1 MSDPTTPDFRTLLKR
16 SLEKVTELR
25 AALAAREQ
33 DVREPL
39 AIVGI
44 GCRFPGGADTP
55 EEFWRVL
62 QGGVDV
68 VRELP
73 DARWPFDPALQA
85 ASATRWGGFLD
96 HVDRFDAGFFGISPR
111 EAAVLDPQQRLLL
124 EVAWEA
130 LEDAGQPQPAL
141 SGSRTGVFVGL
152 TTLDY
157 QQRVLGGEPTD
168 LDVYSLTGNSQCFAA
183 GRLSYLLGLQGP
195 CVAVDTACSSSL
207 TAVHLASDSLRD
219 RQCDLAIAGG
229 VNLILSPVATH
240 MLAQA
245 QALSPSGR
253 CRTFD
258 AAADGFVRGEG
269 CGVVVLKRLADAR
282 RDGDRIWALVR
293 GSAINQDGRSTGLT
307 APNVL
312 SQQALLRDALARAG
326 LAPEQVGYIET
337 HGTGT
342 PLGDPIEIEALKAVY
357 GRPRDDGSLCRLG
370 ALKTCTGHLEA
381 AAGIAGLIKTV
392 LALQHRQIPG
402 NLNFETLNP
411 RMSLENTPLVVA
423 AGATAWE
430 PGPAPRIA
438 GISAFGFSGSNA
450 HVLIEEFSDESA
462 TSDPPPRSSHT
473 DHPHSSAAAA
483 RPLATSDSPPSSTA
497 LAATSIAP
505 HSSYSDSAHSPSAA
519 ARPLATS
526 NSPLSS
532 TAPHSSY
539 SDSAPSPSAA
549 ARPLVAHDAALSP
562 GALASPESRHEQPG
576 RPADPPLL
584 LPLSA
589 RAPAALR
596 QLAERLRARLD
607 RLTDRPEL
615 RDLVHT
621 AARRRTHHSHRLT
634 VAGRDLDD
642 LRDGLDAWLAGR
654 DHRAVAD
661 GHLRPGGRPRI
672 AFVFPGM
679 GTRCAGVGRQLLAD
693 EPVFARAF
701 ADAAD
706 AVRRH
711 GDIDVRAAL
720 ADDDLLTRVDVFQP
734 TLFAFE
740 VALAALWQS
749 WGVRPDAVVGHS
761 LGEIAAAYVAGALR
775 LDDAAR
781 IVCAR
786 SRLLTD
792 PRARGAMAVVDLAPE
807 HLLPRLGD
815 FAGRLVV
822 AAHNAPAATVVS
834 GPAADLDDLLA
845 RLAADGVDARRLK
858 VDIAFHSPH
867 MDPLCAPLAHALRD
881 LEPTRGAVPLYST
894 VSGCPLDPS
903 RLTAAHWVNNLRAPV
918 RFADAVARLLADGIT
933 LFLEIGPRPSLLGFL
948 DLALRAAGPD
958 RLTLASLR
966 SGLDEPTALRA
977 ALGALH
983 TRGYPVDWQQH
994 APAGRFVALPTYP
1007 WQRERHWIDYAPRRP
1022 APTPAA
1028 SSALGEHLDLADP
1041 PGGHLWR
1048 GTIDPR
1054 RTPYLRDHR
1063 VHDQPVAS
1071 GAVLLDLVAAAAAFA
1086 LDLSPAAAAPLHL
1099 SDLRHGAPLVLA
1111 DDAARAL
1118 QTTLVPDGDGRWR
1131 ITLASRPHDSRD
1143 PWTRHLSAIIE
1154 SPTATNH
1161 PDSPHHAIT
1170 SDLAAES
1177 PHSANGRS
1185 GLPTGQRLESTHP
1198 THEDAP
1204 PASAVPDLGGRNE
1217 SPHLASDRPGLAASH
1232 AIVESSHLAS
1242 DRPGLAPSHATVES
1256 SHLAGDRPELAAD
1269 RAARRSLA
1277 HPAES
1282 LASPSLAALRERCRE
1297 PVDLPA
1303 FYARLEAGGSSFGPA
1318 FRGVDRLW
1326 RGDQQL
1332 LARILPAPGLPADA
1346 LTSLHPAVMDACAH
1360 VLAAALPGDAP
1371 LALVGGGIDRVRLR
1385 ARPRG
1390 TCLWSHIVIRPA
1402 DPGLVLGDLT
1412 LFDDHGQAIAALDGV
1427 RLHATIPQ
1435 ATTPDLRRRLL
1446 DLPAD
1451 QRPRLL
1457 EQHLVGLLAGVLR
1470 IDPERIGVDGEFAD
1484 LGLDSIM
1491 VVELRDALRA
1501 DLGLQIAAALVWQHP
1516 SVRALAA
1523 CLLARL
1529 AAPERTAP

>member
-1 MSDPTTPDFRTLLKR
+1 MSDPSTPDFRALFKK
-16 SLEKVTELR
+16 SLEKVAELR
-25 AALAAREQ
+25 TALAAREQ
-33 DVREPL
+33 DVRGPL

-73 DARWPFDPALQA
+73 EARWPFDPALQA

-130 LEDAGQPQPAL
+130 LEDAGQPQPVL

-269 CGVVVLKRLADAR
+269 CGLVVLKRLADAR

-312 SQQALLRDALARAG
+312 SQQALLREALARAG

-357 GRPRDDGSLCRLG
+357 GRPRDDGSQCRLG

-381 AAGIAGLIKTV
+381 AAGIAGLIKAV
-392 LALQHRQIPG
+392 LALQRRQIPG

-423 AGATAWE
+423 SEATAWE

-450 HVLIEEFSDESA
+450 HVLIEEFSDES
-462 TSDPPPRSSHT
+462 SST
-473 DHPHSSAAAA
+473 
-483 RPLATSDSPPSSTA
+483 DSPP
-497 LAATSIAP
+497 
-505 HSSYSDSAHSPSAA
+505 PSA
-519 ARPLATS
+519 PQ
-526 NSPLSS
+526 SPH
-532 TAPHSSY
+532 TAGI
-539 SDSAPSPSAA
+539 SA
-549 ARPLVAHDAALSP
+549 
-562 GALASPESRHEQPG
+562 E
-576 RPADPPLL
+576 PPLL

-596 QLAERLRARLD
+596 QLAERLRARLE
-607 RLTDRPEL
+607 RLTDRHEL

-634 VAGRDLDD
+634 VAGRDLHD
-642 LRDGLDAWLAGR
+642 LRAGLDAWLAGR
-654 DHRAVAD
+654 DHRAVVD

-701 ADAAD
+701 TDAAD

-734 TLFAFE
+734 TLFAVE

-761 LGEIAAAYVAGALR
+761 LGEIAAAHVASALR

-807 HLLPRLGD
+807 HLLPRLGE

-933 LFLEIGPRPSLLGFL
+933 LFLEVGPRPSLLGFL
-948 DLALRAAGPD
+948 DLALRAAGPE
-958 RLTLASLR
+958 RLALASLR
-966 SGLDEPTALRA
+966 SGLDEPTAMRA

-1007 WQRERHWIDYAPRRP
+1007 WQRERHWLDYAPRRAAP
-1022 APTPAA
+1022 APAA
-1028 SSALGEHLDLADP
+1028 SSDLGEHLDLADP

-1054 RTPYLRDHR
+1054 RTPYLCDHR

-1071 GAVLLDLVAAAAAFA
+1071 GAVLLDLVATAAAFA
-1086 LDLSPAAAAPLHL
+1086 LDLGPAAAAPLHL

-1118 QTTLVPDGDGRWR
+1118 QTSLVPEGDGRWR
-1131 ITLASRPHDSRD
+1131 ITLASRPHESRD
-1143 PWTRHLSAIIE
+1143 PWTRHLSATIE
-1154 SPTATNH
+1154 SAVAGNH
-1161 PDSPHHAIT
+1161 SESPHH
-1170 SDLAAES
+1170 D
-1177 PHSANGRS
+1177 
-1185 GLPTGQRLESTHP
+1185 
-1198 THEDAP
+1198 D
-1204 PASAVPDLGGRNE
+1204 
-1217 SPHLASDRPGLAASH
+1217 PHLAIAPTESLHSASDRPGLAAHSRSEGEPARSPPPASASTDLGGRGKSTH
-1232 AIVESSHLAS
+1232 SPIDCPGLATPSRSAEPEPAASPDLGGRRESPHSPSDCPGLAAPSRFAEREPAESSDLGARSESSHLAS
-1242 DRPGLAPSHATVES
+1242 DRPGLTASRPAGHAPAES
-1256 SHLAGDRPELAAD
+1256 PRSASDRP
-1269 RAARRSLA
+1269 SPA
-1277 HPAES
+1277 HPAG
-1282 LASPSLAALRERCRE
+1282 SPSLAALRELCRE

-1332 LARILPAPGLPADA
+1332 LARVLPAPGLPAEA
-1346 LTSLHPAVMDACAH
+1346 LTSLHPAVMDACVH
-1360 VLAAALPGDAP
+1360 VLAAARPGDAP
-1371 LALVGGGIDRVRLR
+1371 LALVGGGIDRARLR

-1412 LFDDHGQAIAALDGV
+1412 IFDEHGQTIAELDGV
-1427 RLHATIPQ
+1427 RLHATAAP
-1435 ATTPDLRRRLL
+1435 AASHDLRRRLL

-1451 QRPRLL
+1451 ERPHLL

-1501 DLGLQIAAALVWQHP
+1501 GLGLQIAAALVWQHP
-1516 SVRALAA
+1516 SIRTLAA

-1529 AAPERTAP
+1529 TAPERTAQ

>member
-1 MSDPTTPDFRTLLKR
+1 MSDPSTPDFRTLLKR
-16 SLEKVTELR
+16 SLEKVAELR

-73 DARWPFDPALQA
+73 DARWPFDPALQSA
-85 ASATRWGGFLD
+85 AATRWGGFLD

-157 QQRVLGGEPTD
+157 QQRVLGGEPSD

-195 CVAVDTACSSSL
+195 CLAVDTACSSSL
-207 TAVHLASDSLRD
+207 TAVHLAGDSLRD

-357 GRPRDDGSLCRLG
+357 GRPRDDGSQCRLG

-381 AAGIAGLIKTV
+381 AAGIAGLIKAV

-450 HVLIEEFSDESA
+450 HVLIEEYSAESPTHDSPPASSPLAA
-462 TSDPPPRSSHT
+462 TSAAPPSSRSDNTYSPST
-473 DHPHSSAAAA
+473 AT
-483 RPLATSDSPPSSTA
+483 RPLATSDSTPSSASPHSSRADNAHSPSTA
-497 LAATSIAP
+497 DSTPSSASPHSSRSDDAHSPSTSDSTPSSAAP
-505 HSSYSDSAHSPSAA
+505 HSSHSGPPHSPAAVRDVAPSSSAHA
-519 ARPLATS
+519 
-526 NSPLSS
+526 
-532 TAPHSSY
+532 
-539 SDSAPSPSAA
+539 APST
-549 ARPLVAHDAALSP
+549 
-562 GALASPESRHEQPG
+562 SPESQHSQ
-576 RPADPPLL
+576 PADPPLL

-596 QLAERLRARLD
+596 QLAERVRARLD

-634 VAGRDLDD
+634 VAGRDLHD

-734 TLFAFE
+734 TLFAVE

-761 LGEIAAAYVAGALR
+761 LGEIAAAHVAGALR

-807 HLLPRLGD
+807 QLHPRLD
-815 FAGRLVV
+815 EFAGRLVV

-858 VDIAFHSPH
+858 VDIAFHSPQ

-933 LFLEIGPRPSLLGFL
+933 LFLEVGPRPSLLGFL
-948 DLALRAAGPD
+948 DLALRAAGPE
-958 RLTLASLR
+958 RLALASLR
-966 SGLDEPTALRA
+966 SGLDEPTAMRA

-1022 APTPAA
+1022 APAPAA
-1028 SSALGEHLDLADP
+1028 PSALGEHLDLADP

-1048 GTIDPR
+1048 GEIDPR

-1071 GAVLLDLVAAAAAFA
+1071 GAVLLDLVAAAAAVA
-1086 LDLSPAAAAPLHL
+1086 LDLGPAAAAPLHL
-1099 SDLRHGAPLVLA
+1099 SDLRHAAPIVLA

-1118 QTTLVPDGDGRWR
+1118 QTSLVPDGDGGWR
-1131 ITLASRPHDSRD
+1131 ITLASRPHDSRA
-1143 PWTRHLSAIIE
+1143 PWTRHLSATVE
-1154 SPTATNH
+1154 SPAATNH
-1161 PDSPHHAIT
+1161 GESQHHDPIT
-1170 SDLAAES
+1170 SAALTSESSHLAGDRPSLADPSRSPDLAPAES
-1177 PHSANGRS
+1177 LH
-1185 GLPTGQRLESTHP
+1185 
-1198 THEDAP
+1198 
-1204 PASAVPDLGGRNE
+1204 PASAATKLGRRG
-1217 SPHLASDRPGLAASH
+1217 
-1232 AIVESSHLAS
+1232 ESSHLAS
-1242 DRPGLAPSHATVES
+1242 DRP
-1256 SHLAGDRPELAAD
+1256 DLAAGH
-1269 RAARRSLA
+1269 APAESTPSASARPSLA
-1277 HPAES
+1277 HPAE
-1282 LASPSLAALRERCRE
+1282 LPGSPALAALREACRE

-1326 RGDQQL
+1326 RGERQL
-1332 LARILPAPGLPADA
+1332 LARVLPAPALPADA
-1346 LTSLHPAVMDACAH
+1346 LASLHPAVMDACVH

-1390 TCLWSHIVIRPA
+1390 TCLWSHIVIHPA
-1402 DPGLVLGDLT
+1402 DPGLVIGDLT
-1412 LFDDHGQAIAALDGV
+1412 IFDEHGQAIAELDGV
-1427 RLHATIPQ
+1427 RLHAT
-1435 ATTPDLRRRLL
+1435 TTQSAPPDLRRRLL

-1451 QRPRLL
+1451 ERPRLL

-1501 DLGLQIAAALVWQHP
+1501 GLGLQIAAALVWQHP
-1516 SVRALAA
+1516 SVRALAT

>member
-1 MSDPTTPDFRTLLKR
+1 MSDPTTPDFRTLLKK
-16 SLEKVTELR
+16 SLEKVSELR
-25 AALAAREQ
+25 AALAARDQ
-33 DVREPL
+33 DAREPL

-73 DARWPFDPALQA
+73 AARWPFDPALQA

-124 EVAWEA
+124 EVVWEA

-207 TAVHLASDSLRD
+207 TAVHLACDSLRD
-219 RQCDLAIAGG
+219 RQCDLAVAGG

-326 LAPEQVGYIET
+326 LVPEQVGYIET

-357 GRPRDDGSLCRLG
+357 GRPRDDGSRCRLG

-381 AAGIAGLIKTV
+381 AAGIAGLIKAV

-411 RMSLENTPLVVA
+411 RMSLDNTPLVVA
-423 AGATAWE
+423 AEATAWE

-462 TSDPPPRSSHT
+462 S
-473 DHPHSSAAAA
+473 
-483 RPLATSDSPPSSTA
+483 SDSPR
-497 LAATSIAP
+497 
-505 HSSYSDSAHSPSAA
+505 PSASQS
-519 ARPLATS
+519 PHTS
-526 NSPLSS
+526 
-532 TAPHSSY
+532 
-539 SDSAPSPSAA
+539 
-549 ARPLVAHDAALSP
+549 
-562 GALASPESRHEQPG
+562 
-576 RPADPPLL
+576 ADPPLL

-607 RLTDRPEL
+607 RLSDRPAL

-634 VAGRDLDD
+634 VAGRDLED
-642 LRDGLDAWLAGR
+642 LRAGLDAWLAGR

-661 GHLRPGGRPRI
+661 GHLRPGGRPRL

-720 ADDDLLTRVDVFQP
+720 LDDDLLTRVDVFQP
-734 TLFAFE
+734 TLFAVE

-761 LGEIAAAYVAGALR
+761 LGEIAAAHVAGALD

-815 FAGRLVV
+815 YAGRLVV

-845 RLAADGVDARRLK
+845 RLAADDVDARRLK

-881 LEPTRGAVPLYST
+881 LEPTRGAVPIYST

-903 RLTAAHWVNNLRAPV
+903 RLTAAHWVHNLRAPV
-918 RFADAVARLLADGIT
+918 RFADAIARLLADGFT
-933 LFLEIGPRPSLLGFL
+933 LFLEVGPRPSLLGFL
-948 DLALRAAGPD
+948 DLALRAAGPAPE
-958 RLTLASLR
+958 RLALASLR

-1007 WQRERHWIDYAPRRP
+1007 WQRERHWIDDAPRRP
-1022 APTPAA
+1022 APAPAA
-1028 SSALGEHLDLADP
+1028 PSTLGEHLDLADP

-1048 GTIDPR
+1048 GSIDPR

-1071 GAVLLDLVAAAAAFA
+1071 GAVLLDLVTAATAEA
-1086 LDLSPAAAAPLHL
+1086 LDLGPAAAAPLHL
-1099 SDLRHGAPLVLA
+1099 SDLRHGDPLVLA

-1118 QTTLVPDGDGRWR
+1118 QTSLVPDGDGRWR
-1131 ITLASRPHDSRD
+1131 IAFASRPHDSRD
-1143 PWTRHLSAIIE
+1143 PWTRHLSATIE

-1161 PDSPHHAIT
+1161 PESSHLD
-1170 SDLAAES
+1170 AAVCATERPPES
-1177 PHSANGRS
+1177 PLSSIATN
-1185 GLPTGQRLESTHP
+1185 
-1198 THEDAP
+1198 
-1204 PASAVPDLGGRNE
+1204 LGGR
-1217 SPHLASDRPGLAASH
+1217 R
-1232 AIVESSHLAS
+1232 ESSHLAS
-1242 DRPGLAPSHATVES
+1242 APPGLATS
-1256 SHLAGDRPELAAD
+1256 SHSPGGALAGSPHAPDDRSVPAAGSPALAAV
-1269 RAARRSLA
+1269 
-1277 HPAES
+1277 
-1282 LASPSLAALRERCRE
+1282 RERCRE
-1297 PVDLPA
+1297 PIDLAA

-1326 RGDQQL
+1326 RGEQQL
-1332 LARILPAPGLPADA
+1332 LARVLPAPGLPADA
-1346 LTSLHPAVMDACAH
+1346 LSSLHPAALDACVH
-1360 VLAAALPGDAP
+1360 VLAAALPGDVP
-1371 LALVGGGIDRVRLR
+1371 LALVGGGIDRVRLN

-1390 TCLWSHIVIRPA
+1390 TCLWSHIVIRSA
-1402 DPGLVLGDLT
+1402 DPGLVIGDLT
-1412 LFDDHGQAIAALDGV
+1412 LFDEHGQPIAELDGL
-1427 RLHATIPQ
+1427 RLHAAAAP
-1435 ATTPDLRRRLL
+1435 AAGHDLRRRLL
-1446 DLPAD
+1446 DVPAD
-1451 QRPRLL
+1451 ERPRLL

-1484 LGLDSIM
+1484 LGLDSLM

-1501 DLGLQIAAALVWQHP
+1501 GLGLQIAAALVWQHP
-1516 SVRALAA
+1516 SIRALAA